1 MQILFIHQN
10 FPGQFRHLA
19 PALAG
24 MGHDVVAMAIRPAA
38 EVQVWRGVRVVPY
51 QVRGGNTP
59 GLHPWLVDMET
70 KTLRAEA
77 CWLAARQL
85 TQQAFAPELIVAHPA
100 WGEPLFLK
108 QVWPAARLVLYAE
121 MFYLPNGADAGFDPE
136 FLPADAHAEACRLQM
151 KNLNHLAHL
160 DQADALLSPTQWQAN
175 TFPPSWRER
184 IRVIHDGIDTDE
196 LCPAPHARFQLTS
209 GDPLTRDD
217 EVITYVARN
226 LEPYRGFHVFMRS
239 LPELLR
245 KRPKARVVV
254 VGSDQTGYGAA
265 APRGKTWRQVFVDE
279 VRAQIPDAAWRRV
292 HFVGRLSRENF
303 TGLLQVS
310 SVHVYLSYPFV
321 LSWSLLEAM
330 SVGCCIV
337 ASDTAPVREAITDGE
352 QGRLVDFFDRPSLV
366 SRIVELLDA
375 PGERDRLGRQAR
387 QRAIERYDLK
397 KVCLPQQLGWLNGL
411 AAAPEPRQASTGS
424 ARTESGQRPTANA
437 HTTGAA

>member
-1 MQILFIHQN
+1 MQILFVHQN

-19 PALAG
+19 PALAA

-38 EVQVWRGVRVVPY
+38 EVQVWHGVRLVAY

-77 CWLAARQL
+77 CWLAARGL
-85 TQQAFAPELIVAHPA
+85 EQQGFSPKLIVAHPA

-136 FLPADAHAEACRLQM
+136 FPPADAHSAACRLQM

-175 TFPPSWRER
+175 TFPAGWRDR
-184 IRVIHDGIDTDE
+184 IRVIHDGIDTDT
-196 LCPAPHARFQLTS
+196 LCPALGASFPLAS
-209 GDPLTRDD
+209 GEPLTRGD
-217 EVITYVARN
+217 EVVTYVARN

-245 KRPKARVVV
+245 QRPKARVVL

-265 APRGKTWRQVFVDE
+265 APGGKTWRQALVDE
-279 VRAQIPDAAWRRV
+279 VRQQIPDADWARV
-292 HFVGRLSRENF
+292 HFVGRLSRDDF
-303 TGLLQVS
+303 TSLLQVS
-310 SVHVYLSYPFV
+310 RVHVYLSYPFV

-352 QGRLVDFFDRPSLV
+352 HGRLVDFFDREALLG
-366 SRIVELLDA
+366 RIQALLDDEA
-375 PGERDRLGRQAR
+375 ERERLGRQAR
-387 QRAIERYDLK
+387 ERAVQRYDLRR
-397 KVCLPQQLGWLNGL
+397 VCLPRQIAWLNDL
-411 AAAPEPRQASTGS
+411 AQA
-424 ARTESGQRPTANA
+424 QLL